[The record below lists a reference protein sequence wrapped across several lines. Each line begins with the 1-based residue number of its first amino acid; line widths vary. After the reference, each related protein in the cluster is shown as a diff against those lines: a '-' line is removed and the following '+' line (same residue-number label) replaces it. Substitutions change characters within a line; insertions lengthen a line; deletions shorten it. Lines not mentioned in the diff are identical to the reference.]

1 MAATRFNLL
10 YPALPE
16 TTAPSCISKTG
27 FFPAAGLHRETD
39 SCMRLDSKPAA
50 FYIFIKGHLKTNFLL
65 IYLQGGAMDKNNRMN
80 GVSPMSRRD
89 FLTLSSAAAIT
100 LGFGGLLQKAHA
112 ASLHVLPPLP
122 YAENALEP
130 FISAK
135 TLGVHYGKHHKGYV
149 DNLNKLIEKSEF
161 AHLALEK
168 IIIGTAGK
176 ADKAAIFNN
185 AAQSWNHAFY
195 WHCLKPNGGGEPSAA
210 FKQRLEASFG
220 SMADFRKEL
229 TASAVTLFGSGWA
242 WLVLDG
248 EKLKILKTS
257 NAATP
262 LEKGMKPLLVI
273 DVWEHAYYLDYQ
285 NRRAEYVTAVL
296 DKMIN
301 WSFAEKNLA

>member
-1 MAATRFNLL
+1 
-10 YPALPE
+10 
-16 TTAPSCISKTG
+16 
-27 FFPAAGLHRETD
+27 
-39 SCMRLDSKPAA
+39 
-50 FYIFIKGHLKTNFLL
+50 
-65 IYLQGGAMDKNNRMN
+65 MDRNNTIN
-80 GVSPMSRRD
+80 GVSPINRRD
-89 FLTLSSAAAIT
+89 FLTLSTAAAIT
-100 LGFGGLLQKAHA
+100 LGFGGLFQKAHA
-112 ASLHVLPPLP
+112 ASPHVLPPLP

-135 TLGVHYGKHHKGYV
+135 TLGFHYGKHHKGYV
-149 DNLNKLIEKSEF
+149 DNLNKLIENSEF

-168 IIIGTAGK
+168 IIVGTAEK

-195 WHCLKPNGGGEPSAA
+195 WQCLKPNGGGEPSAA

-285 NRRAEYVTAVL
+285 NRRSEYVAAVL
-296 DKMIN
+296 DKLIN
-301 WSFAEKNLA
+301 WSFAEKNLV